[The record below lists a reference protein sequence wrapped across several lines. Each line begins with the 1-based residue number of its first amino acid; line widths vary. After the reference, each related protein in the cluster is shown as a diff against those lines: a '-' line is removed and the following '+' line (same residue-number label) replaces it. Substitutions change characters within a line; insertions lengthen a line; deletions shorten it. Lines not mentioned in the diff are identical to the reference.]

1 MQTAAELQ
9 AWLTKLYAAREAL
22 LLGKSYV
29 INGRGVTRADENWIT
44 AEIART
50 EAKLARRSGS
60 AGFDVVFGRAGR

>member
-50 EAKLARRSGS
+50 EARLARRSGA

>member
-9 AWLTKLYAAREAL
+9 AWLSKLYAAREAL

-29 INGRGVTRADENWIT
+29 VNGRGVTRADENWIT

-50 EAKLARRSGS
+50 ETKLTRRSG
-60 AGFDVVFGRAGR
+60 GGGTDVIFGRGGR

>member
-22 LLGKSYV
+22 LLGKSYT
-29 INGRGVTRADENWIT
+29 INGRGVTRIDENWIT

-50 EAKLARRSGS
+50 EAKLSRKSGITGS
-60 AGFDVVFGRAGR
+60 DVIFGRDGR

>member
-9 AWLTKLYAAREAL
+9 VWLTKLYAAREAL

-29 INGRGVTRADENWIT
+29 VNGRGVTRADEAWIT

-50 EAKLARRSGS
+50 ETKLMRRSG
-60 AGFDVVFGRAGR
+60 GGGTDIIFGRGGR